1 MPKTTT
7 TSQPVITPPA
17 PKPTAPP
24 SAPPAPPVKATD
36 ALSVLR
42 ELLEAAPADLLTCL
56 PLTDAKLER
65 YAAARKAAE
74 AALGK

>member
-7 TSQPVITPPA
+7 TSQPPVITPPA

-24 SAPPAPPVKATD
+24 PKPASD
-36 ALSVLR
+36 ALSALR
-42 ELLEAAPADLLTCL
+42 ELLESAPADLLSCL
-56 PLTDAKLER
+56 PMTDEKLAR

-74 AALGK
+74 AALAGA